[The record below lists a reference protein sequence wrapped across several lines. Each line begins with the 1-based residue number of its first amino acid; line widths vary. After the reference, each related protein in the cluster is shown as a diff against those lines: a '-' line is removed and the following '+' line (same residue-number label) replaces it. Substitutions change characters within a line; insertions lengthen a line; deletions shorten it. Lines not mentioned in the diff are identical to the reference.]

1 MLCRSMR
8 KGLSEKVIF
17 RLGTSMITRVEPQ
30 DNTELALRGRVLGT
44 KQECVRCLGLLQ
56 GRQVEE
62 AGKEVRFSSYI
73 TATPAPP
80 AADTGSTDN
89 P

>member
-44 KQECVRCLGLLQ
+44 KQECVSGSAAGQASRG
-56 GRQVEE
+56 GRQRGTVLILHHCHP
-62 AGKEVRFSSYI
+62 SSPSCRHWFYR
-73 TATPAPP
+73 
-80 AADTGSTDN
+80 
-89 P
+89 